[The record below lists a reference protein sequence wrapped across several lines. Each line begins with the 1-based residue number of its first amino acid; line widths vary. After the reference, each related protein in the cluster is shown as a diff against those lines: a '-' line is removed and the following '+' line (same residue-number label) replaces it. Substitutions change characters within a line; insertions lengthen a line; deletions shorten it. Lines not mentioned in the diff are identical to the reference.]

1 MLSLSNASLLS
12 PPALS
17 GAEGE
22 AEGYAKT
29 IWRPAASTLS
39 KTGTGQASSAQVLG
53 RTRRARAAGISPTKK
68 EPFPPAFRTSMYLQ
82 ISIDKMFHVEHFS
95 ILSATFTDTSRGRGH
110 PSHTENRSAFRTSR
124 CGRRSTTTEIKSGL
138 WPPPPTTAA
147 RRNPPRTSCAA

>member
-68 EPFPPAFRTSMYLQ
+68 EPFPLHSVHRCTYRSVSTKCSTWNTSPFCQRPLRTP
-82 ISIDKMFHVEHFS
+82 VAGEGTR
-95 ILSATFTDTSRGRGH
+95 ATLKTDLHSEPVAPVGD
-110 PSHTENRSAFRTSR
+110 
-124 CGRRSTTTEIKSGL
+124 
-138 WPPPPTTAA
+138 
-147 RRNPPRTSCAA
+147 PPRQK